1 MISLSKLHLLALFL
15 LIFQS
20 SQGYDVMME
29 MAKNNHTVHM
39 ILENMTATLL
49 PALTKKKP
57 NGTEIGLKKPNP
69 ELLVATVFPC
79 GSVHLPTIELKY

>member
-49 PALTKKKP
+49 PALTKKKTQWNRNWP
-57 NGTEIGLKKPNP
+57 EETE
-69 ELLVATVFPC
+69 
-79 GSVHLPTIELKY
+79 S